1 MPELPEVESIRLSLL
16 PTVIGRL
23 ISRVEVLT
31 PGILICDRLAPEGW
45 QIADLRR
52 RGKYLI
58 FDLSASGP
66 EQSRNAVNRTAESGD
81 LDGLGSLGGLG
92 DLDGLGGLPAA
103 RLIVHLRMTGQLL
116 LQTSELPPEK
126 HTHIRLTLQPA
137 SGGPPIWLVFH
148 DTRRFGR
155 IWLLPQGSALEP
167 AGLAAMGPEPLDLDF
182 TAAVLTK
189 QLATHRKQ
197 NLKAALLDQSV
208 VAGLGNIYADE
219 VLFASGLAP
228 ARPAGGLSAEENGRL
243 AEAIRSVLIKAVDC
257 AGTTLRDY
265 VNGWNQEGRFQE
277 CLMVYGRAGQACR
290 SCGASLACV
299 RLAGRTTV
307 WCPSCQPE
315 HPD

>member
-1 MPELPEVESIRLSLL
+1 MPELPEVESIRRSLL

-45 QIADLRR
+45 QIAGLRR

-58 FDLSASGP
+58 FDLTAGGP
-66 EQSRNAVNRTAESGD
+66 DQSRNAVIRTAESG
-81 LDGLGSLGGLG
+81 GLGGL
-92 DLDGLGGLPAA
+92 DGLPAA

-116 LQTSELPPEK
+116 LQTSEQPPEK
-126 HTHIRLTLQPA
+126 HTHIRLTLLPA
-137 SGGPPIWLVFH
+137 SGGPPIWLIFH

-155 IWLLPQGSALEP
+155 IWLLPPGSALEP

-182 TAAVLTK
+182 TAAVMTK

-219 VLFASGLAP
+219 VLFSSGLAP
-228 ARPAGGLSAEENGRL
+228 SRPAGGLSGPETVRL
-243 AEAIRSVLIKAVDC
+243 AEAIRSVLLKAVDC

-277 CLMVYGRAGQACR
+277 CLMVYGRAGQTCR
-290 SCGASLACV
+290 ACGAPLACG

-315 HPD
+315 RPD